1 MRLSWCTKDAA
12 RGEDTI
18 LELPTEVVAINA
30 ITARF
35 ITKMH
40 YCVYYFKDICNLT
53 KITSILCV
61 VVTTVT
67 LSALVA
73 QLQLQHRILGDDKWC
88 WGIEGAEIT
97 EKLN

>member
-1 MRLSWCTKDAA
+1 MMSFQNIRDFEK
-12 RGEDTI
+12 I
-18 LELPTEVVAINA
+18 ELRVVRT
-30 ITARF
+30 TA
-35 ITKMH
+35 
-40 YCVYYFKDICNLT
+40 V
-53 KITSILCV
+53 
-61 VVTTVT
+61 VT